1 MKSITLALTILCVS
15 GCANDIVDIE
25 QTVVQKYNLAD
36 TDRDGVIEARDKC
49 ENTLLGA
56 NIDNIGCS
64 NVKRIDDSITLKIN
78 FSNNSSEI
86 AFIDYVKIK
95 EISDFMT
102 KFPGSHVTIEGHSSR
117 QGSKALNQ
125 RLSEN
130 RANAVASALKN
141 QYGIAAY
148 RVSAVGYGFEKLLDT
163 NDTPQ
168 AHSKNR
174 RIVAALSGTE
184 QSTDMKW
191 TIYTAD
197 GL

>member
-1 MKSITLALTILCVS
+1 MKSITLALTILFVS

-49 ENTLLGA
+49 AETLLGA

-78 FSNNSSEI
+78 FANNSSEI